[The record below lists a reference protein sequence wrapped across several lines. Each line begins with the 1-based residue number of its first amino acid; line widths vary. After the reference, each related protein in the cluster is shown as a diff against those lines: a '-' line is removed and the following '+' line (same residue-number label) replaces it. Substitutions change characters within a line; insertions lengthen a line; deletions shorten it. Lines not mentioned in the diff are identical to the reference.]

1 MIITGYRIH
10 STDMTVVEKE
20 IQNAKRRLDKISD
33 QIYQELLGKEAGFL
47 YDQMSLN
54 VLKQPEGIS
63 FLEWTIRELDL
74 KIKIAQK
81 NGAATD
87 YNFNVFVFCMSLDG
101 YAYLR
106 VTCPNKKLLKCFNKL
121 EEYHLSSVEC

>member
-81 NGAATD
+81 NGAD
-87 YNFNVFVFCMSLDG
+87 
-101 YAYLR
+101 R
-106 VTCPNKKLLKCFNKL
+106 K
-121 EEYHLSSVEC
+121 SVV

>member
-54 VLKQPEGIS
+54 VLKQPEA
-63 FLEWTIRELDL
+63 LQTNYTE
-74 KIKIAQK
+74 KIKK
-81 NGAATD
+81 GGLFGA
-87 YNFNVFVFCMSLDG
+87 
-101 YAYLR
+101 
-106 VTCPNKKLLKCFNKL
+106 
-121 EEYHLSSVEC
+121 